1 MSGDTRVINSYNYGS
16 VAHAIDAVA
25 EAGAET
31 KRIKMPPAK
40 HTRIKDLPRAEGR
53 LSRSESVGPAMSK
66 RVPGISVFSVF
77 GTLVVSVLMVLV
89 ILAQVRYNEAASESV
104 RLSAQVTELTEQHRV
119 MELAFESSIN
129 IKEVERI
136 ARDELGMSRPDAAQV
151 VVIRSEPR
159 DYAIVVHNEEADGE
173 QGFVEFI
180 RSLTDYFRR

>member
-25 EAGAET
+25 GAET
-31 KRIKMPPAK
+31 KRIEMPPVK
-40 HTRIKDLPRAEGR
+40 HTRIKDRARAEG
-53 LSRSESVGPAMSK
+53 LSRRSESVGPAMSK

-89 ILAQVRYNEAASESV
+89 VLAQISYNEAASESV
-104 RLSAQVTELTEQHRV
+104 RLSAQVMELTEQHRV

-159 DYAIVVHNEEADGE
+159 DYAIVVYSEDDDGV
-173 QGFVEFI
+173 QGFAEFI

>member
-16 VAHAIDAVA
+16 VAHALDAVA

-31 KRIKMPPAK
+31 KRIEMPPIK
-40 HTRIKDLPRAEGR
+40 HTRIKDRARAEGR
-53 LSRSESVGPAMSK
+53 LRRSENAGPAMSK

-77 GTLVVSVLMVLV
+77 GTLIVSVLMVLV
-89 ILAQVRYNEAASESV
+89 VLAQISYNEAASESV
-104 RLSAQVTELTEQHRV
+104 RLSAQVMELTEQHRV

-136 ARDELGMSRPDAAQV
+136 ARDELGMSKPDASQV

-159 DYAIVVHNEEADGE
+159 DYATVVQNEEAEGE